1 MEKEWHIK
9 TYSKSE
15 LAQAYAPDIA
25 PKSALNRLNLWI
37 KFNAPLNKALQQTG
51 YNPKQKVF
59 TSRQVG
65 LIFDYLG
72 TP

>member
-1 MEKEWHIK
+1 MAHQNLQQ
-9 TYSKSE
+9 SE